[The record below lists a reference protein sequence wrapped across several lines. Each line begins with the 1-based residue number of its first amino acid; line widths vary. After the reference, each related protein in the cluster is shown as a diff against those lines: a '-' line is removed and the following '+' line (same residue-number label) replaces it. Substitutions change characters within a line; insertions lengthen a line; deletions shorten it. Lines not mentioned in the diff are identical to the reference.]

1 MHVHPKIDTELS
13 RLIGPL
19 LWDPSLL
26 SSPIFFTAINSIGIR
41 EDFFILILDTQVN
54 GMRLGV

>member
-1 MHVHPKIDTELS
+1 MGTESS

-26 SSPIFFTAINSIGIR
+26 SWLIFFTAINSIGIG
-41 EDFFILILDTQVN
+41 EDFFILVLDTQVN